1 MRWLPKLVPSN
12 LARAEIIPVAL
23 DFGPVTVKGSRGRGE
38 PARSA
43 LDLGPVT
50 VKVSRAL
57 SPTAARRKACFAGEA
72 RHPAGTSSPTV
83 PATRARDETT
93 STATMRL
100 APGAKSS
107 TGVEKPRETGGI
119 TSSP

>member
-23 DFGPVTVKGSRGRGE
+23 DFGPG
-38 PARSA
+38 
-43 LDLGPVT
+43 T

-72 RHPAGTSSPTV
+72 RHPADTSSRTV
-83 PATRARDETT
+83 PETRAPDETT

-119 TSSP
+119 TSSRRRIQPDRK